1 MTESPQ
7 GAQSRNIGPTPDQWA
22 EVKDIFTHLYISEN
36 RKLKDVR
43 HILSSRHGFNASEKM
58 FKRRIADWK
67 VRKNYKAKDKE
78 NIARRVKAF
87 VDAGQ
92 DVHSLSF
99 QGRPVKLDRVRR
111 HCRTD
116 KRFSELLEHL
126 SHSPEDVT
134 ISDPNVKQ
142 DSPPNALASARLW
155 QASTCTPEAPD
166 VQMEETQSHGTR
178 MSRTISLPTDFHAV
192 EKTIFHTR
200 EAVSWHFIA
209 FRPLKIRELER
220 RFPQTIS
227 PEVRARRIDQASEFW
242 LKLYHGYEHMEQGR
256 SLEAWTAFD
265 RCCQM
270 IQPLIMSAPLHLVSC
285 LLLHFATT
293 WQGLNDLQHSL
304 LDFVSSM
311 ARQVLGQDHPLAI
324 ALSMVATA
332 DIRDHVVEPMMGLI
346 IEGYEARRK
355 FDNPSLFALQVDR
368 IDMLR
373 KRKNFVKAR
382 TLCQKLV
389 VDSQTMRKQKRHRTA
404 LAALGRIYSD
414 QGKELA
420 VEAIAHRILDNERAD
435 PLGSN
440 SGGTSSWAC
449 DQLATL
455 YMHRGENTAA
465 ESYLRRA
472 VYLTH
477 HRYPNRGP
485 SAMAFLQR
493 LGFCLQIQG
502 KQQSVEQICEDMG
515 LRIQDFKT

>member
-1 MTESPQ
+1 
-7 GAQSRNIGPTPDQWA
+7 
-22 EVKDIFTHLYISEN
+22 
-36 RKLKDVR
+36 
-43 HILSSRHGFNASEKM
+43 M

-67 VRKNYKAKDKE
+67 VRKNYKARDKE

-116 KRFSELLEHL
+116 KRFSELLDHL
-126 SHSPEDVT
+126 SHSPEDIT
-134 ISDPNVKQ
+134 ISEPNFKQ

-155 QASTCTPEAPD
+155 QTSTCTPESSD
-166 VQMEETQSHGTR
+166 VQMEETQSQGTR

-200 EAVSWHFIA
+200 DAVSWHFSA
-209 FRPLKIRELER
+209 FRPLKIKDLEL

-227 PEVRARRIDQASEFW
+227 PEVRTRRIDQASEFW
-242 LKLYHGYEHMEQGR
+242 LKLYHGYEHMDQGR
-256 SLEAWTAFD
+256 SLEAWKAFD

-270 IQPLIMSAPLHLVSC
+270 IHPLLMSAPLHLVSC

-293 WQGLNDLQHSL
+293 WQGLNDLQHHL

-311 ARQVLGQDHPLAI
+311 AKRILGQTHPLAI

-332 DIRDHVVEPMMGLI
+332 DIRDHVVEPMMALI
-346 IEGYEARRK
+346 TEGYETRRK
-355 FDNPSLFALQVDR
+355 PDNSSLFALQVDR

-373 KRKNFVKAR
+373 KRKSFDKAR
-382 TLCQKLV
+382 SLCQKLV
-389 VDSQTMRKQKRHRTA
+389 VDSQAMRKKKRHRTA
-404 LAALGRIYSD
+404 LAALGRIYAD
-414 QGKELA
+414 QDKEFA
-420 VEAIAHRILDNERAD
+420 VEAIAHRILDHERAD
-435 PLGSN
+435 PTDSN

-455 YMHRGENTAA
+455 YIRRGENTVA

-472 VYLTH
+472 VYLTY

-485 SAMAFLQR
+485 STMTFLKR
-493 LGFCLQIQG
+493 LGFCLQLQG
-502 KQQSVEQICEDMG
+502 KQQSIEQVCKDLG
-515 LRIQDFKT
+515 LRFQDIKA